1 MCLFAAGHYV
11 PNLSLAVVKH
21 NENKGVLQINF
32 KGFLVGG
39 SYLGLPLEPVSPTC
53 NVSFASDVET

>member
-1 MCLFAAGHYV
+1 M